1 MCGSDI
7 FLAILAIFFPPVSGI
22 CTADSII
29 NLALC
34 CLGYV
39 PGLLHAWYII
49 LKYPEQDPDDPY
61 YEPVPGNAHRRDVE
75 NGHVTY
81 YYVSH
86 QQIQHPSQRGY
97 GTVAPTTATPPLQQQ
112 SQSTPKPQNEPAA
125 GSSGDQTQGDSRP
138 PPTYAEAVK
147 GDHKETVYILEVV
160 SIYPDGG
167 TKITYRDS
175 YQKPEENRGRFDS
188 ADFPAFPSASTPQP
202 ALQPTRLQFNK
213 RTGVWSVCVQ
223 CQFRSQFALYSSNET
238 EKLKDGKTAE
248 KPADKDQP
256 ATGSSEGSSTIYL
269 GAGSLE
275 PPPSAKEGNVA
286 EQVQQQEAKDDVK
299 TQETESKGL
308 PSYLENRRSQVSK
321 QFTTMMDNLQSNIF
335 VAGQRL
341 NDLTGYSSI
350 EALKKDIHT
359 QVREAKD
366 AYAAAINNRSTSQRE
381 VNELLQRKHAW
392 SASDLER
399 FTHLY
404 RNDHTNEVAENEA
417 QEALSAAERESEEA
431 AAQLNKSILSR
442 YHEEQ
447 VWSDKIRRMSTW
459 GTWGLMG
466 VNVLLFLIF
475 QIAVEPWRRK
485 RLVKGFEEKVIEAI
499 EKEKAM
505 HHVEILAPV
514 NAAQEIPAAPSADSS
529 APVVAA
535 APSPAAEETA
545 SNAISTDLLDVP
557 DSATPAPDTT
567 TTPNSQNSLNDL
579 LESAKLQL
587 SRFPPPTSVES
598 WRQYI
603 SDLFSDRN
611 LVITQRDLSSL
622 ALQSAAAGAAIM
634 GLVIALIRPR

>member
-1 MCGSDI
+1 
-7 FLAILAIFFPPVSGI
+7 
-22 CTADSII
+22 
-29 NLALC
+29 
-34 CLGYV
+34 
-39 PGLLHAWYII
+39 
-49 LKYPEQDPDDPY
+49 
-61 YEPVPGNAHRRDVE
+61 
-75 NGHVTY
+75 
-81 YYVSH
+81 
-86 QQIQHPSQRGY
+86 
-97 GTVAPTTATPPLQQQ
+97 
-112 SQSTPKPQNEPAA
+112 
-125 GSSGDQTQGDSRP
+125 
-138 PPTYAEAVK
+138 
-147 GDHKETVYILEVV
+147 
-160 SIYPDGG
+160 
-167 TKITYRDS
+167 
-175 YQKPEENRGRFDS
+175 
-188 ADFPAFPSASTPQP
+188 
-202 ALQPTRLQFNK
+202 
-213 RTGVWSVCVQ
+213 
-223 CQFRSQFALYSSNET
+223 
-238 EKLKDGKTAE
+238 
-248 KPADKDQP
+248 
-256 ATGSSEGSSTIYL
+256 
-269 GAGSLE
+269 
-275 PPPSAKEGNVA
+275 
-286 EQVQQQEAKDDVK
+286 
-299 TQETESKGL
+299 
-308 PSYLENRRSQVSK
+308 
-321 QFTTMMDNLQSNIF
+321 MDNLQSNIF

-359 QVREAKD
+359 QEERLRAARLRVREAKD

-417 QEALSAAERESEEA
+417 QEALSAAEHESEEA

-499 EKEKAM
+499 EKEKVL

-514 NAAQEIPAAPSADSS
+514 NAAEETPAAPSIDSS

-535 APSPAAEETA
+535 ALSPAAEETT
-545 SNAISTDLLDVP
+545 SDAISTEVLDVP

-567 TTPNSQNSLNDL
+567 TPNNQNSLSDL
-579 LESAKLQL
+579 LESAKAQL
-587 SRFPPPTSVES
+587 SRIPPPTSVES

>member
-1 MCGSDI
+1 MQSMPLLLRQSLRSTATFTRASRTGRSPLLSTVGPKPLPAGSD
-7 FLAILAIFFPPVSGI
+7 P
-22 CTADSII
+22 
-29 NLALC
+29 
-34 CLGYV
+34 
-39 PGLLHAWYII
+39 
-49 LKYPEQDPDDPY
+49 
-61 YEPVPGNAHRRDVE
+61 RR
-75 NGHVTY
+75 
-81 YYVSH
+81 
-86 QQIQHPSQRGY
+86 
-97 GTVAPTTATPPLQQQ
+97 
-112 SQSTPKPQNEPAA
+112 
-125 GSSGDQTQGDSRP
+125 
-138 PPTYAEAVK
+138 
-147 GDHKETVYILEVV
+147 
-160 SIYPDGG
+160 
-167 TKITYRDS
+167 
-175 YQKPEENRGRFDS
+175 
-188 ADFPAFPSASTPQP
+188 
-202 ALQPTRLQFNK
+202 QF
-213 RTGVWSVCVQ
+213 SVCVQ

-238 EKLKDGKTAE
+238 GKLKDKKTTE
-248 KPADKDQP
+248 QLTDKDQL
-256 ATGSSEGSSTIYL
+256 AAGSSEGSSTTIYL

-275 PPPSAKEGNVA
+275 PPPSAKEENET
-286 EQVQQQEAKDDVK
+286 EQIRRREVKDDVK
-299 TQETESKGL
+299 PQETESSGL

-359 QVREAKD
+359 QEERLRAARLRVREAKE

-417 QEALSAAERESEEA
+417 QEGLSVAERESEEA

-499 EKEKAM
+499 EKEKVLN
-505 HHVEILAPV
+505 HVEILAPV
-514 NAAQEIPAAPSADSS
+514 NATQQTTAAPSTSDSS
-529 APVVAA
+529 APIVAV
-535 APSPAAEETA
+535 APSLAAEETVT
-545 SNAISTDLLDVP
+545 NAVSAEVPDVP
-557 DSATPAPDTT
+557 DSATPVPEKI
-567 TTPNSQNSLNDL
+567 TTPNSQNTLNDL
-579 LESAKLQL
+579 LESAKSQL

-611 LVITQRDLSSL
+611 LVITQRDLSTL

-634 GLVIALIRPR
+634 GLMIALIRPR

>member
-7 FLAILAIFFPPVSGI
+7 FLAILAIFFPPVSVWIKVGI

-49 LKYPEQDPDDPY
+49 LKYPEQDPDDPF
-61 YEPVPGNAHRRDVE
+61 YEPVPGGAHRRDVE

-97 GTVAPTTATPPLQQQ
+97 GTVAPTTATHPRQEQ
-112 SQSTPKPQNEPAA
+112 SQSAPKPQNDPAT
-125 GSSGDQTQGDSRP
+125 GSSSDQTHGDSRP

-147 GDHKETVYILEVV
+147 
-160 SIYPDGG
+160 
-167 TKITYRDS
+167 
-175 YQKPEENRGRFDS
+175 
-188 ADFPAFPSASTPQP
+188 
-202 ALQPTRLQFNK
+202 
-213 RTGVWSVCVQ
+213 
-223 CQFRSQFALYSSNET
+223 
-238 EKLKDGKTAE
+238 DGKTVE
-248 KPADKDQP
+248 QPADKDQP
-256 ATGSSEGSSTIYL
+256 ATGSSERSSTIYL

-275 PPPSAKEGNVA
+275 PPPSAKEGN
-286 EQVQQQEAKDDVK
+286 ETEEVQQQEVRDDAKF
-299 TQETESKGL
+299 QGTESSGL

-350 EALKKDIHT
+350 EALKKDIHS
-359 QVREAKD
+359 QEERLRAARLRVREAKD

-404 RNDHTNEVAENEA
+404 RNDHTNEVAENDA
-417 QEALSAAERESEEA
+417 QEALSVAERESEEA

-505 HHVEILAPV
+505 NHVEILAPV
-514 NAAQEIPAAPSADSS
+514 NATQQTPAAPLATDSS
-529 APVVAA
+529 APIVAA
-535 APSPAAEETA
+535 APSPAAEEIA
-545 SNAISTDLLDVP
+545 SNAVSAEVPDVP
-557 DSATPAPDTT
+557 ESATPVPDTT
-567 TTPNSQNSLNDL
+567 TTPDNQNTLNDL
-579 LESAKLQL
+579 LESAKSQV

>member
-1 MCGSDI
+1 MQSMPLLLRQSLRSTAN
-7 FLAILAIFFPPVSGI
+7 FTRTSPPVRS
-22 CTADSII
+22 
-29 NLALC
+29 
-34 CLGYV
+34 
-39 PGLLHAWYII
+39 PLLSA
-49 LKYPEQDPDDPY
+49 
-61 YEPVPGNAHRRDVE
+61 VG
-75 NGHVTY
+75 
-81 YYVSH
+81 
-86 QQIQHPSQRGY
+86 
-97 GTVAPTTATPPLQQQ
+97 
-112 SQSTPKPQNEPAA
+112 PKPLPA
-125 GSSGDQTQGDSRP
+125 G
-138 PPTYAEAVK
+138 
-147 GDHKETVYILEVV
+147 
-160 SIYPDGG
+160 PDP
-167 TKITYRDS
+167 R
-175 YQKPEENRGRFDS
+175 R
-188 ADFPAFPSASTPQP
+188 
-202 ALQPTRLQFNK
+202 QF
-213 RTGVWSVCVQ
+213 SVCVQ
-223 CQFRSQFALYSSNET
+223 CRFRSQFALYSSNET
-238 EKLKDGKTAE
+238 EKLKDGKIAE
-248 KPADKDQP
+248 QPADKDQP
-256 ATGSSEGSSTIYL
+256 ATGSAEGSPTIYL

-275 PPPSAKEGNVA
+275 PPPSAQESNNT
-286 EQVQQQEAKDDVK
+286 EQVQQQEAKNDVK
-299 TQETESKGL
+299 PQGTESKGL
-308 PSYLENRRSQVSK
+308 PSYLEDRRSQVSK

-359 QVREAKD
+359 QEERLRAARLRVREAKD

-417 QEALSAAERESEEA
+417 QEALSVAERESEEA
-431 AAQLNKSILSR
+431 AALLNKSILSR

-499 EKEKAM
+499 EKEKTLN
-505 HHVEILAPV
+505 HVEILAPV
-514 NAAQEIPAAPSADSS
+514 NATQQTSAAPTTTDSS
-529 APVVAA
+529 APITAA
-535 APSPAAEETA
+535 VSSPAAEETV
-545 SNAISTDLLDVP
+545 SNEVSAEIADVP

-567 TTPNSQNSLNDL
+567 TAPNNQNSVNDL
-579 LESAKLQL
+579 LESAKSQL
-587 SRFPPPTSVES
+587 SRFPPPASVES

-603 SDLFSDRN
+603 GDLFSDRN